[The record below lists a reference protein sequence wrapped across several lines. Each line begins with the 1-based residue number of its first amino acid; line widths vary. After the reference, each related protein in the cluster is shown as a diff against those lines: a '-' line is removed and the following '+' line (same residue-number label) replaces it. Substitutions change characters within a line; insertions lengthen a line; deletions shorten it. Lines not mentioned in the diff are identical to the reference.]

1 MKRIQLTLIF
11 LTRHYKLNIIL
22 MSHQRYTWI
31 QITELLTKILN
42 IFKQGW
48 RMDNQILEIEQ
59 HVNLIVKGISI
70 CFGLLYP
77 KVT

>member
-1 MKRIQLTLIF
+1 
-11 LTRHYKLNIIL
+11 
-22 MSHQRYTWI
+22 MSHQRSAWS
-31 QITELLTKILN
+31 QITELLTKILT

-48 RMDNQILEIEQ
+48 RIDNQTLETEQ